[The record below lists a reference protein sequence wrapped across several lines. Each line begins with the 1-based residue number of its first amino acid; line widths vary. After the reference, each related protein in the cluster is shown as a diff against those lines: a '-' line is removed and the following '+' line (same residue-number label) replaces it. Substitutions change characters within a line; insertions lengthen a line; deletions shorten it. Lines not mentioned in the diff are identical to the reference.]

1 MTRINN
7 TAILT
12 CILIF
17 IALIFLLRLRNRY
30 VSEDAGDSEGYNG
43 IPINDD
49 LAPPRP
55 PILYTVE
62 KFGEEGSQRSYAIQ
76 TEMHADQYCIGY
88 KFLEA
93 TETFREADNLEPVT
107 LATHATSDMI
117 DAIENMSSLWDGPI
131 SIGIFVDY
139 HSSNVLEYLAE
150 LYRCDIRF
158 RRKMTVHFAF
168 RRSPF
173 QTTCPLFELPQSNRT
188 CPEFFASHD
197 ILRSAIVGPFQLYP
211 SNLMRNIA
219 RKGALSDIQFIM
231 DGDMIPSEGFAIK
244 IKPIA
249 NEVID
254 GKSKKVLAIRRFE
267 TKTGNE
273 IPRDHRKLLKSK
285 KAHETFEFHHRF
297 FSQGHH
303 IENLDDWFRTS
314 IHTEIISTSEVA
326 YPGYLWEVQTILHR
340 NDPYNAD
347 YFPSR
352 IKVMHSLIYALCRAG
367 YTFHVPTHVF
377 DVHEGIKHTN
387 TIYSKAT
394 IAHQEAYA
402 MKIAG
407 DRYIQ
412 EMNELYPDTLQKC
425 GEFSMI

>member
-1 MTRINN
+1 
-7 TAILT
+7 
-12 CILIF
+12 
-17 IALIFLLRLRNRY
+17 
-30 VSEDAGDSEGYNG
+30 
-43 IPINDD
+43 
-49 LAPPRP
+49 
-55 PILYTVE
+55 
-62 KFGEEGSQRSYAIQ
+62 
-76 TEMHADQYCIGY
+76 MHDDQYCIAY

-93 TETFREADNLEPVT
+93 SETFREADNLEPVT

-117 DAIENMSSLWDGPI
+117 DAVENMPSLWDGPI

-150 LYRCDIRF
+150 IYRCDIRF
-158 RRKMTVHFAF
+158 RRKVN
-168 RRSPF
+168 
-173 QTTCPLFELPQSNRT
+173 EL
-188 CPEFFASHD
+188 
-197 ILRSAIVGPFQLYP
+197 LRSAIVGPFQLYP

-231 DGDMIPSEGFAIK
+231 DGDMIPSTEFAIK

-249 NEVID
+249 NQFID
-254 GKSKKVLAIRRFE
+254 GKSKRVLVVRRFE
-267 TKTGNE
+267 TSIGAD

-285 KAHETFEFHHRF
+285 KLHKTFEFHHRF
-297 FSQGHH
+297 FAAGHH

-314 IHTEIISTSEVA
+314 IHTDMVSTNEIT
-326 YPGYLWEVQTILHR
+326 YPGYLWEVQTIIHR

-352 IKVMHSLIYALCRAG
+352 IKVMHSLVYALCRAG
-367 YTFHVPTHVF
+367 YTFHVPSHVF

-402 MKIAG
+402 MKTAG
-407 DRYIQ
+407 DRFIK
-412 EMNELYPDTLQKC
+412 EMDEQYPDTLQKC